1 MAKWHGVIGYGIP
14 TETKPGVWKDEIVER
29 TYRGDVVRN
38 YNGRWTEKSDSTN
51 DDFNVNSSI
60 SIVSDPF
67 ANQNFT
73 QMRYI
78 VFMGVKWKI
87 IGAEIKR
94 PRIIVNLGGVYNGK

>member
-14 TETKPGVWKDEIVER
+14 TEIKPGVWQDVIVER
-29 TYRGDVVRN
+29 TYSGDVKRL
-38 YNGRWTEKSDSTN
+38 YGKWTETSNSTN
-51 DDFNVNSSI
+51 DDFSTSNQI
-60 SIVSDPF
+60 SIISDPF
-67 ANQNFT
+67 AEQNFT

-87 IGAEIKR
+87 IGADIKR